1 MFVGFYLE
9 DINECESDPCL
20 NNGTLTDQISGLM
33 FSLIGICLL
42 VFEVNNGNRTM
53 WSPIRSVIIRVISR
67 ESDLLITSM
76 ITDKIG
82 RFEACYQLII
92 LQFLRMLER
101 TE

>member
-1 MFVGFYLE
+1 MFVGIYLE

-20 NNGTLTDQISGLM
+20 NNGTRTDQISGLM
-33 FSLIGICLL
+33 FPLIGICLL

-82 RFEACYQLII
+82 RFEVLLSINHI
-92 LQFLRMLER
+92 TTDF
-101 TE
+101 